1 MTRIS
6 YNEKLQWSLTNQR
19 IPLKKE
25 CTDKLKVKQFINE
38 KLGKGFVP
46 KDFVVANNVKDLFN
60 KVEKYDNHPQTCLI

>member
-38 KLGKGFVP
+38 NQLLN
-46 KDFVVANNVKDLFN
+46 D
-60 KVEKYDNHPQTCLI
+60 